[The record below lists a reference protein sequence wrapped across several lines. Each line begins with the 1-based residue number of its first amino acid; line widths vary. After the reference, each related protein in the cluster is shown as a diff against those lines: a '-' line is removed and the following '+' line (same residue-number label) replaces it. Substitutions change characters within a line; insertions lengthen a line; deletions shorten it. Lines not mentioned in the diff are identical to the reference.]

1 MFMKNKLKKFSEY
14 KTIECDLKD
23 RIVESRLSDMK
34 IGLDLTKLRS
44 DEYVEKKTIEFLNE
58 YK

>member
-1 MFMKNKLKKFSEY
+1 MKNKLKKFSEY
-14 KTIECDLKD
+14 KTIECDLID
-23 RIVESRLSDMK
+23 RIVESKLSDMK

-44 DEYVEKKTIEFLNE
+44 DEYVKEKTIEFLNE

>member
-1 MFMKNKLKKFSEY
+1 MKNKLKKFSEY

-23 RIVESRLSDMK
+23 RIVESKLSDMK

-44 DEYVEKKTIEFLNE
+44 DEYVKEKTIEFLNE

>member
-1 MFMKNKLKKFSEY
+1 MKNKLKKFSEY